1 LVWAFIFTKPTQ
13 PIRNTMNNRLTIATL
28 ILFLILPLSTR
39 AETRA
44 QGGTGFKINQVRT
57 FEADEHTVYQ
67 LDGEIM
73 SQTRAQGGTGYK
85 VRYKA
90 NATNPNLSQGT
101 LNEIELLTLF
111 KGPVLADS
119 PARIFNIST
128 QVNNQT
134 HVVNDTPLQVGSLA
148 VVSGFIDN
156 ESAAI
161 ATRIEV
167 VENLTEWKMM
177 GYIQQLTPTRFQ
189 IHDQSITY
197 DPADVINCQGPLTN
211 GQHVELKAT
220 PILGFQLGDE
230 LTSVLS
236 VECVDERV
244 IPKSPNG
251 AVIIEGMIDGVTQ
264 EGDFHLSGQA
274 VVVSAQT
281 RYIKGRPEDIQNQ
294 IKIEV
299 EGQAD
304 SVTGVVE
311 ATKIRFLEPRFNITL
326 PVEPAAVSTD
336 QIHAAGMTFLLTEQT
351 QDPDN
356 LLSNGLA
363 ETIQLQLKG
372 YDQGNGELYVTRVY
386 QRGQV
391 DYQAIEVSGLVTDIN
406 APVFHLFGLGFDTSG
421 ADFYDMSGQALTQQA
436 FFAQLVLGAELTVTD
451 ASLDVQTGL
460 ISGGRIDVLELE
472 PAESRGNGSGVIHVL
487 GVGTLSSVSD
497 PIFSAGF
504 E

>member
-1 LVWAFIFTKPTQ
+1 
-13 PIRNTMNNRLTIATL
+13 MNNRIIITL
-28 ILFLILPLSTR
+28 ITFLIQPQQLWADS
-39 AETRA
+39 RA
-44 QGGTGFKINQVRT
+44 QGGTGFKINHLRT
-57 FEADEHTVYQ
+57 FVADENTVYK
-67 LDGEIM
+67 LDGEDIN
-73 SQTRAQGGTGYK
+73 QTKAQGGTGFK
-85 VRYKA
+85 IRYKA
-90 NATNPNLSQGT
+90 AASNPSLTQGT
-101 LNEIELLTLF
+101 LNEIELITLF
-111 KGPVLADS
+111 KGPVLATY
-119 PARIFNIST
+119 PTRIFNIST

-134 HVVNDTPLQVGSLA
+134 HVVNDTPLQVGNLV

-167 VENLTEWKMM
+167 VENLTEWKIM

-189 IHDQSITY
+189 IHDQPVAY
-197 DPADVINCQGPLTN
+197 DSADVINCQGPLTN

-220 PILGFQLGDE
+220 PIPGFQLGDE
-230 LTSVLS
+230 LTSVLT

-244 IPKSPNG
+244 IPKSTNG
-251 AVIIEGMIDGVTQ
+251 SVIIEGMIDDLTG
-264 EGDFHLSGQA
+264 EGDFHLTGQA

-281 RYIKGRPEDIQNQ
+281 RYIKGRPDDIQNQ

-304 SVTGVVE
+304 SVTGVIE

-326 PVEPAAVSTD
+326 PVEPAALSMG

-363 ETIQLQLKG
+363 ETTQLQLKG
-372 YDQGNGELYVTRVY
+372 YDQGNGELYVTRIY

-391 DYQAIEVSGLVTDIN
+391 DYQAIEVSGLVTAIN
-406 APVFHLFGLGFDTSG
+406 APMFHLFGLGFDTSG

-460 ISGGRIDVLELE
+460 ISGGRIDVIELE

-497 PIFSAGF
+497 PIFTAGF